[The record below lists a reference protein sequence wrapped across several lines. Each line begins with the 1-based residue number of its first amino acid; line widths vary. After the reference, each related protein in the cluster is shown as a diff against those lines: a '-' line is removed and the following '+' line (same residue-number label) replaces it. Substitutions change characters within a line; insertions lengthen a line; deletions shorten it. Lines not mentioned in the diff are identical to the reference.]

1 MESIKLNIQEK
12 IKSYTNHGIKTLLGV
27 GPMSNN
33 IIDVTI
39 ELADKFNVPLML
51 IASRRQIDSEHHG
64 GGYVNNW
71 TTENFSKYVHD
82 KDKSKSVVLARDHG
96 GPWQNQLEKSNC
108 LNLDQAMASAKLS
121 YEADIDAG
129 FKILHI
135 DPSIGIDGPVS
146 PLESLS
152 RAFELYEH
160 CWAYAQDRGA
170 DIAFEI
176 GTEEQQ
182 ASSLGTLD
190 ELEHQLNSINNFCK
204 SCGIPLPLYVVV
216 QAGTKVMEMR
226 KCWVFCSPVRVDS
239 QVPSEIL
246 VPKIVEACG
255 KHSIFLKQ
263 HNTDYL
269 SDHALQAHPA
279 LGIHAANVAPEI
291 WGC

>member
-1 MESIKLNIQEK
+1 MILSRIYMGDGIFDHYVMKHVGYSIAPGNADENAKSSANYVTKRTGGDRAVAEACLHIMEKFFEPYDHDLPIKSTATLSGEWKAEIEYSGK

-190 ELEHQLNSINNFCK
+190 ELEHQLNSINNF
-204 SCGIPLPLYVVV
+204 
-216 QAGTKVMEMR
+216 
-226 KCWVFCSPVRVDS
+226 
-239 QVPSEIL
+239 
-246 VPKIVEACG
+246 
-255 KHSIFLKQ
+255 
-263 HNTDYL
+263 
-269 SDHALQAHPA
+269 
-279 LGIHAANVAPEI
+279 
-291 WGC
+291 